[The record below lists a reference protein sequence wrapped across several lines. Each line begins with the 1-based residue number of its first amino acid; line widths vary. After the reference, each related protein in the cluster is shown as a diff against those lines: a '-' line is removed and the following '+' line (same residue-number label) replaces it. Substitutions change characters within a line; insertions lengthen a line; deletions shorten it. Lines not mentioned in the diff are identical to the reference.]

1 MLIVLIVKKMMKKI
15 VEKTTLPIFQV
26 QSKLLAKFRQMKY
39 FMVGFS
45 PVDKKQ

>member
-1 MLIVLIVKKMMKKI
+1 MLILIVQNNEREKMKKS
-15 VEKTTLPIFQV
+15 TLPIFQV

-45 PVDKKQ
+45 PVDKKR

>member
-1 MLIVLIVKKMMKKI
+1 MLILLNVQKIMKKN

-26 QSKLLAKFRQMKY
+26 QSKHLAKFRQMKY

-45 PVDKKQ
+45 PVDKKH